1 MKGTAHLTIGQ
12 LGEAMAQE
20 YLKKQGYKI
29 VIRNYRTKRGE
40 IDIIA
45 EKRGCLVFVEVRTKV
60 GERFGTPEETL
71 DWKKRRKLL
80 GNAKAYVVYQKYSG
94 LYRVDAICIVLSDGT
109 TEERLK
115 HYENIELVDF

>member
-1 MKGTAHLTIGQ
+1 
-12 LGEAMAQE
+12 MAQHNATGKEGEEIAHE

-29 VIRNYRTKRGE
+29 LKRNYRTKRGE

-60 GERFGTPEETL
+60 GEQFGTPEETL
-71 DWKKRRKLL
+71 DWKKRRKLV
-80 GNAKAYVVYQKYSG
+80 GNAKAYAGYRRYAG
-94 LYRVDAICIVLSDGT
+94 PYRVDAICIVLSDGI

-115 HYENIELVDF
+115 HYVNI

>member
-1 MKGTAHLTIGQ
+1 
-12 LGEAMAQE
+12 MAQE

-29 VIRNYRTKRGE
+29 VKRNYRTKRGE

-71 DWKKRRKLL
+71 NWKKRRKLV
-80 GNAKAYVVYQKYSG
+80 GNAKAYAAYQRYSG
-94 LYRVDAICIVLSDGT
+94 PYRVDAICIVLNDGI

-115 HYENIELVDF
+115 HYENICPEPLK

>member
-1 MKGTAHLTIGQ
+1 MRGTAHLTIGQ

-94 LYRVDAICIVLSDGT
+94 LYRVDAICIVLSDGI
-109 TEERLK
+109 EKERFR
-115 HYENIELVDF
+115 HYENIA